1 MSTPQVLLALLAT
14 GARHGYDLKR
24 AYDARFPKA
33 RPLAFGQVYSTLERL
48 TRDGL
53 AEEAGVERVDGPDRT
68 VFAIT
73 DAGRAALRDWLDVV
87 EPPAP
92 HVANS
97 LFTKVVAALLADEAP
112 GAEGGLAVAYLRAQ
126 RRAHLARMRDF
137 TAAKT
142 AADASVGAVL
152 AADYALAH
160 LDADL
165 RWIDLTLSRMS
176 ALRQEVR
183 PNFDHPPTPD
193 RTSTEV
199 PR

>member
-1 MSTPQVLLALLAT
+1 MSTPQVLLALLAS

-24 AYDARFPKA
+24 AYDSRFPQA
-33 RPLAFGQVYSTLERL
+33 RPLAYGQVYSTLERL

-73 DAGRAALRDWLDVV
+73 EEGRKSLHDWLDVV

-92 HVANS
+92 HVTNA
-97 LFTKVVAALLADEAP
+97 LFTKVVAALLLDEA
-112 GAEGGLAVAYLRAQ
+112 EDGLAVTYLRAQ
-126 RRAHLARMRDF
+126 RRAHLGRMRDF

-142 AADASVGAVL
+142 ADGASVGAVL

-165 RWIDLTLSRMS
+165 RWIDLTLSRMT

-183 PNFDHPPTPD
+183 P
-193 RTSTEV
+193 
-199 PR
+199 

>member
-24 AYDARFPKA
+24 AYDVRFPQA
-33 RPLAFGQVYSTLERL
+33 RPLAYGQVYSTLERL

-68 VFAIT
+68 VFTIT
-73 DAGRAALRDWLDVV
+73 DAGRTALRQWLDVV

-92 HVANS
+92 HVTNA
-97 LFTKVVAALLADEAP
+97 LFLKVVAALLVDEAP
-112 GAEGGLAVAYLRAQ
+112 GAEGGLAVAFLRAQ

-137 TAAKT
+137 TAVKT
-142 AADASVGAVL
+142 AEEVSVGELL

-165 RWIDLTLSRMS
+165 RWIDLTLSRMA
-176 ALRQEVR
+176 ALRQEVLR
-183 PNFDHPPTPD
+183 SFA
-193 RTSTEV
+193 
-199 PR
+199 PRS

>member
-1 MSTPQVLLALLAT
+1 MNSCAVSTPQVLLALLAA

-33 RPLAFGQVYSTLERL
+33 RPLAYGQVYATLERL

-53 AEEAGVERVDGPDRT
+53 AQSAGTERVDGPDRT

-73 DAGRAALRDWLDVV
+73 DAGRSSLRDWLDAV

-92 HVANS
+92 HVTNA
-97 LFTKVVAALLADEAP
+97 LFTKVVAALLVDEAP
-112 GAEGGLAVAYLRAQ
+112 GAEGGLAVAYLRSQ
-126 RRAHLARMRDF
+126 RRAHLTRMRDF
-137 TAAKT
+137 TAVKT
-142 AADASVGAVL
+142 AEDASVGEVL

-176 ALRQEVR
+176 ALRREVQ
-183 PNFDHPPTPD
+183 P
-193 RTSTEV
+193 
-199 PR
+199 

>member
-1 MSTPQVLLALLAT
+1 MLLALLAH

-24 AYDARFPKA
+24 AYDTRFPQA

-53 AEEAGVERVDGPDRT
+53 AAEAGVERVDGPDRT

-73 DAGRAALRDWLDVV
+73 DDGRASLREWLGGV

-92 HVANS
+92 HVNNA
-97 LFTKVVAALLADEAP
+97 LFTKVVAALLVDEAP

-137 TAAKT
+137 TTVKT
-142 AADASVGAVL
+142 ADGVSVGEVL

-176 ALRQEVR
+176 ALRQEV
-183 PNFDHPPTPD
+183 TP
-193 RTSTEV
+193 
-199 PR
+199 

>member
-1 MSTPQVLLALLAT
+1 MSTPQVLLALLSA

-24 AYDARFPKA
+24 AYDVRFPKA

-53 AEEAGVERVDGPDRT
+53 ATEAGVERVDGPDRT

-73 DAGRAALRDWLDVV
+73 DAGRESLRDWLDVV
-87 EPPAP
+87 EPPTP
-92 HVANS
+92 HVTNA
-97 LFTKVVAALLADEAP
+97 LFTKVVAALLVDESP
-112 GAEGGLAVAYLRAQ
+112 DGLAVTYLRAQ

-137 TAAKT
+137 TQVKT
-142 AADASVGAVL
+142 ADGVSVGEVL

-165 RWIDLTLSRMS
+165 RWIDLTLSRIS
-176 ALRQEVR
+176 ALRQEVLA
-183 PNFDHPPTPD
+183 
-193 RTSTEV
+193 
-199 PR
+199 